1 MSSRALRK
9 AQREKEE
16 QERLKQ
22 LEQEARALADEEDED
37 YEPEVIQP
45 RKSAFAMLKEEEED
59 GPGEIEEDHED
70 GSSTPDEPVTATVPK
85 PSSKKKKKK
94 KKKKAKGGTDTPGQ
108 DTDEVDEIDAAL
120 KSLSTNGKAVGSG
133 TTAVGLVPTVEE
145 ASRLLSIDT
154 NNLHAANEMKRLF
167 GRAALE
173 QDHEDQQAPAGAAGG
188 NRRQQRRV
196 QQVGL
201 AQALRGQRVVG
212 RSGGL
217 AAMALRR
224 NIFIQGKEE
233 WPVATGGGLG
243 MEVEE
248 KRVDGTVLYRFVHNS
263 AYQDVQ
269 SQFESCVA
277 SMDPNRLI
285 LLLQH
290 NPYHISTLL
299 QVSEI
304 AKQERDH
311 STSGDLLERSLFS
324 LGRAVHSTFSKSL
337 AEGKARL
344 DFRRAENREFWLA
357 SWRYIQNLT
366 MRATWRTVYEWAKML
381 LSLSPENDPY
391 ALWLVLDQYA
401 IRSKQGLDYLNL
413 SRNASLKAAHTNM
426 PNVILSQALA
436 ECQSGNKSKGQQML
450 FSAVG
455 KYPYIISRL
464 MQELN
469 LDPPPAVWGKEPRSM
484 KEKLYTELYARRAKD
499 LWNTPEN
506 TNLLIETA
514 SAVPPETAMAA
525 TDSSDITQNVARH
538 VILSDTPALIALIPR
553 HFTEHLESASDPL
566 PPDDVFM
573 SYLSRRRGSERPS
586 GDGLMGTAR
595 YREET
600 REISTLDQ
608 FFSQLFPWYG
618 RGQQDDAAV
627 AGEDGAADEQSPASE
642 EEMMRQVRETGISE
656 EDFRAR
662 ARRLIELQ
670 NDVGADT
677 SDSDTGI
684 YQRLAVNPRVPGSDR
699 DQRVLQPLQDFD
711 GSLGEDFRNPSQT
724 EQAARDGE
732 FVAAFMRWVQGAGP
746 EMEANRT
753 ARVDDASEEN
763 P

>member
-22 LEQEARALADEEDED
+22 LEQKAHALEEEEDEEDER
-37 YEPEVIQP
+37 EAVKSK
-45 RKSAFAMLKEEEED
+45 KSAFAMLREEED
-59 GPGEIEEDHED
+59 EAEEDEED
-70 GSSTPDEPVTATVPK
+70 DEAGAPIPEEPVATTAHKSPA
-85 PSSKKKKKK
+85 KKKKK
-94 KKKKAKGGTDTPGQ
+94 KKKKAKAGTDRRGQ
-108 DTDEVDEIDAAL
+108 DTDDVDEIDAAL
-120 KSLSTNGKAVGSG
+120 KSLSTNGKAADSG
-133 TTAVGLVPTVEE
+133 KTAAGVNPAVEE
-145 ASRLLSIDT
+145 ANRLLSIDT

-173 QDHEDQQAPAGAAGG
+173 QDHDDQQVPAGAVGG

-196 QQVGL
+196 QHVGL
-201 AQALRGQRVVG
+201 AQALRGQRVDG

-248 KRVDGTVLYRFVHNS
+248 KRADGTVLYKFVHNS

-285 LLLQH
+285 VLLQH

-311 STSGDLLERSLFS
+311 STSGDLLERALFS
-324 LGRAVHSTFSKSL
+324 LGRAVHSTFAKNL

-401 IRSKQGLDYLNL
+401 IRSKQELDYLNL
-413 SRNASLKAAHTNM
+413 SRNGSLKAGHVNM
-426 PNVILSQALA
+426 PNVILSQGLA
-436 ECQSGNKSKGQQML
+436 ECQAGNKSKGQQLL
-450 FSAVG
+450 FSAIG
-455 KYPYIISRL
+455 KYPYIIARL

-469 LDPPPAVWGKEPRSM
+469 VDAPPAVWGKEPGSM
-484 KEKLYTELYARRAKD
+484 KEELFTELYATRAKD

-514 SAVPPETAMAA
+514 SAVPPETATAS

-553 HFTEHLESASDPL
+553 HFTEQLESASDPL
-566 PPDDVFM
+566 PPDDGFT
-573 SYLSRRRGSERPS
+573 SYLSRRRGSERPG
-586 GDGLMGTAR
+586 GDSLIGTAR

-600 REISTLDQ
+600 REISTLNR

-618 RGQQDDAAV
+618 RAQQAGAA
-627 AGEDGAADEQSPASE
+627 AASEDGAADEQPPTSE
-642 EEMMRQVRETGISE
+642 EEMMRQVREAGISE
-656 EDFRAR
+656 EDFRAH
-662 ARRLIELQ
+662 AQRLIELQ
-670 NDVGADT
+670 NDVGGDT
-677 SDSDTGI
+677 SDSDTDI

-699 DQRVLQPLQDFD
+699 DQRVLQLLQDFE
-711 GSLGEDFRNPSQT
+711 GSLGEDFQNLSQT
-724 EQAARDGE
+724 EQVVRIEERIASFLRE
-732 FVAAFMRWVQGAGP
+732 VQGSGF
-746 EMEANRT
+746 ETEGNRN
-753 ARVDDASEEN
+753 ARVDDASDDDA
-763 P
+763 

>member
-22 LEQEARALADEEDED
+22 LEQEARALEDEEDEED
-37 YEPEVIQP
+37 EPEVIQP
-45 RKSAFAMLKEEEED
+45 KKSAFAMLQDDEDEPEED
-59 GPGEIEEDHED
+59 EDDHGD
-70 GSSTPDEPVTATVPK
+70 GDGASIADEPVAATAPK
-85 PSSKKKKKK
+85 SSKKKKKK
-94 KKKKAKGGTDTPGQ
+94 KKKVKGGTDTPGQ

-120 KSLSTNGKAVGSG
+120 KSLSTNGKAADSG
-133 TTAVGLVPTVEE
+133 TTAAGVDPAVEE
-145 ASRLLSIDT
+145 ANRLLSIDT

-173 QDHEDQQAPAGAAGG
+173 QDHDDQQVPGGAAGG

-201 AQALRGQRVVG
+201 AQALRGQRVDG

-248 KRVDGTVLYRFVHNS
+248 KRADGTVLYKFVHNT

-311 STSGDLLERSLFS
+311 STSGDLLERALFS
-324 LGRAVHSTFSKSL
+324 LGRAVHSTFAKNL

-401 IRSKQGLDYLNL
+401 IRSKQDLDYLNL
-413 SRNASLKAAHTNM
+413 SRIASLRAAHADM
-426 PNVILSQALA
+426 PNVVLSQGLA
-436 ECQSGNKSKGQQML
+436 ECQAGNKGKGQQLL
-450 FSAVG
+450 FSAIG

-469 LDPPPAVWGKEPRSM
+469 VDPPPAVWGKEPSSM
-484 KEKLYTELYARRAKD
+484 KEKLYTELYATRAKD

-525 TDSSDITQNVARH
+525 TDSSEITQNVARH

-553 HFTEHLESASDPL
+553 HFTEQLESASDPL
-566 PPDDVFM
+566 PPDDGFM
-573 SYLSRRRGSERPS
+573 SYLSRRRGSERPG

-600 REISTLDQ
+600 REISTLNR

-618 RGQQDDAAV
+618 RAQQANAAA
-627 AGEDGAADEQSPASE
+627 AGEDGAADQQPPASE
-642 EEMMRQVRETGISE
+642 EEMMRQVREAGISE

-662 ARRLIELQ
+662 AQRLIELQ
-670 NDVGADT
+670 NDVGGDT
-677 SDSDTGI
+677 SDSDTDI

-699 DQRVLQPLQDFD
+699 DQRVLQLLQDFE
-711 GSLGEDFRNPSQT
+711 GSLGEDFRTLSQAD
-724 EQAARDGE
+724 QAARVE
-732 FVAAFMRWVQGAGP
+732 ERIAAFMREVQGTG
-746 EMEANRT
+746 EGNRN
-753 ARVDDASEEN
+753 ARVDDASDDEV
-763 P
+763 